1 MFDENVRETVC
12 CLWAAAGSFY
22 LKKNIT
28 RHNHERYLQVCVYLL
43 EPGIRWSV
51 FWWDQPP
58 LYVWIHSEAGLFS
71 SSACRDS
78 PSRSDPRVLTIYP
91 GQRNCLKKILNICRK
106 INRIYRHDHPTL
118 NLDLLHLASVQSH
131 PPPEYLRSST
141 PSQPDRNQSPG
152 PHHRC
157 KAFLIGSSLLNG
169 REEVF
174 SWLLSGK
181 SPQDWPGNGQIR
193 IKRVLGLIS
202 HKLSPG
208 YWKKV
213 GDDEFAICENI
224 YAFMKVWPNGGK
236 WRILSSDTFSSL
248 NDIQY
253 LVKA

>member
-1 MFDENVRETVC
+1 MFDENVREETVC
-12 CLWAAAGSFY
+12 CLRAAAGSFY
-22 LKKNIT
+22 WKKNTNIT
-28 RHNHERYLQVCVYLL
+28 RHNCERYLRLCVYLSGQ
-43 EPGIRWSV
+43 GIRWSV
-51 FWWDQPP
+51 SWWDQPP
-58 LYVWIHSEAGLFS
+58 LYVWIHSEVGLFS

-78 PSRSDPRVLTIYP
+78 PLRSDPRVLTIYP
-91 GQRNCLKKILNICRK
+91 GPRNCLKKILNICRK

-118 NLDLLHLASVQSH
+118 NLDLLHLASVPSYPH
-131 PPPEYLRSST
+131 PEYLRSST
-141 PSQPDRNQSPG
+141 PSQPDRNQSRG

-193 IKRVLGLIS
+193 IERS
-202 HKLSPG
+202 HTNCRRKS
-208 YWKKV
+208 KES

-236 WRILSSDTFSSL
+236 WRILSGDTFSSL
-248 NDIQY
+248 NNIQINI
-253 LVKA
+253 